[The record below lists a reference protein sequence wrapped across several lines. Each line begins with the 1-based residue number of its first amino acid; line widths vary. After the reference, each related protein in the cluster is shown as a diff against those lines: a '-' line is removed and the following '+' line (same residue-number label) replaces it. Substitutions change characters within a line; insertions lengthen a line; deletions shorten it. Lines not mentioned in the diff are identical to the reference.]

1 MFFGIIYVKFKKL
14 CKLLFFPIMTKFGIT
29 NFN

>member
-1 MFFGIIYVKFKKL
+1 MLMSILYSEKL
-14 CKLLFFPIMTKFGIT
+14 CKLLFFLIMTKFGIT